1 VTAAE
6 LSVTEVDTMDPCCA
20 SGYWT
25 AIATASSDYPHCWQC
40 KLSSKGSPSADI
52 QGMHRPHLTDPCGA
66 ILVGVRS
73 PITSPEHPR
82 LSTSLATFFVEP
94 WTQASNPLN
103 RSGRWSYGIS
113 NLPHGTVIKVKE
125 LSS

>member
-6 LSVTEVDTMDPCCA
+6 LSVTEVEAMDPCCA
-20 SGYWT
+20 SGYRT

-40 KLSSKGSPSADI
+40 KLSSKRSPSAVTRYASPAPD
-52 QGMHRPHLTDPCGA
+52 RPMRRDLGRCEVADNVARASATFD
-66 ILVGVRS
+66 
-73 PITSPEHPR
+73 E
-82 LSTSLATFFVEP
+82 LATFFVEP

-113 NLPHGTVIKVKE
+113 DLPQGTVIEVKE